1 MLIRGASFASASV
14 IVKFPAST
22 TYSTNMPIP
31 TTPRSS
37 ARPRPP
43 TSVRTEP
50 RSSRLPSN
58 ASVKRSAIR
67 VQREA
72 RQSLSPTK
80 KSANLIDVREERT
93 AILRSL
99 RKSSR
104 MDIQEN
110 IPSLTNSP
118 GKEAS
123 PVKRARSEGSPL
135 SQKMPKTTS
144 DSKSITPQRPL
155 SERRFLVL
163 DEKSENQKSDDTHQK
178 SLLDID
184 TPRVASDALAKPLS
198 PSSLAQS
205 GRRGNEESQH
215 HDLSMV
221 NPEED
226 EDHADTDCTTEQEAT
241 PHSTE
246 QSLEDRIR
254 AEYEAE
260 VLSLRAALEGKDAE
274 IRAIKA
280 SLQQSESA
288 RMASSRSTRDKIDK
302 LMRHVHG
309 IYSQKHRN
317 KIEML
322 KKQWESKVD
331 DLNHQVIELQE
342 MVRIERMEKEE
353 LVTTCD
359 AYLAME
365 LGQTPVNTDGL

>member
-1 MLIRGASFASASV
+1 
-14 IVKFPAST
+14 
-22 TYSTNMPIP
+22 MPIP
-31 TTPRSS
+31 TTPRVST
-37 ARPRPP
+37 RPRPP

-50 RSSRLPSN
+50 RSSRPPSN

-80 KSANLIDVREERT
+80 KSANLIDVHEERN

-99 RKSSR
+99 KKPSR

-118 GKEAS
+118 GKDAPS
-123 PVKRARSEGSPL
+123 VKRARSEGSPL
-135 SQKMPKTTS
+135 SQKMPKVSS
-144 DSKSITPQRPL
+144 DSKSITPQRPV
-155 SERRFLVL
+155 SGRRFLVL
-163 DEKSENQKSDDTHQK
+163 DEKFENQKSDDAHQK

-184 TPRVASDALAKPLS
+184 TPRVSSDALAKPLS
-198 PSSLAQS
+198 PSSFARS
-205 GRRGNEESQH
+205 GRQGNEESQH

-221 NPEED
+221 NPEDD
-226 EDHADTDCTTEQEAT
+226 EDHADTDCTTEKEAT

-254 AEYEAE
+254 AEYETE
-260 VLSLRAALEGKDAE
+260 ILSLRAALEGKEAE
-274 IRAIKA
+274 IRAIQA
-280 SLQQSESA
+280 SLQQSETA
-288 RMASSRSTRDKIDK
+288 RMTSSRSTRDKIEK
-302 LMRHVHG
+302 LMHHVHG

-317 KIEML
+317 KIQML
-322 KKQWESKVD
+322 KQQWEAKVN
-331 DLNHQVIELQE
+331 DLNQQVIELEE

-365 LGQTPVNTDGL
+365 LGQTPVNTNGL